1 MRDYKI
7 MDEGDCIEFALFQ
20 DEVQVGGGM
29 FPLEFLDV
37 DAAMNAAVMVGIA
50 FVSNGSRNVTGNQLH

>member
-7 MDEGDCIEFALFQ
+7 TDEGDSIEFALFQ
-20 DEVQVGGGM
+20 DEIQVGGGI

-37 DAAMNAAVMVGIA
+37 DSAMNAAVKVGIA
-50 FVSNGSRNVTGNQLH
+50 FVLEGDRNVTGNQLH